1 MTSPIHD
8 RVNGAEVHSIFGQ
21 PDPSILSAGRRD
33 AVEMPGK
40 IFGPVWGMV
49 CDFANGAGCPPDYAA
64 IALLSACASLIGGKR
79 WVMPYTGISQ
89 WSEPSI
95 LWVAAVGDPSAN
107 KSPGLDAITAPLRKM
122 EKAIAESHKATLRD
136 WNGTVERAQV
146 VKDDWQAQVK
156 LAVKDG
162 LQTPAMPTDAVA
174 PDEPARRRLIVQDG
188 TPEAIASIL
197 AGNDA
202 GTFHFRDELAGWLL
216 SFDRYSPGGREFW
229 LEAYGGRSFV
239 IDRKSAGC
247 VTVNFNGV
255 SVLGGVQPEKLAD
268 TLLSSVDDGL
278 VARFLW
284 AWPQAIPFRRPSSSG
299 NEADLQSLYER
310 LDGLEW
316 GQDDLGAN
324 IATKL
329 HLTRDAADI
338 FDHWGAE
345 NDLGIEDAGT
355 LYKSFCGKLRGMVL
369 RIALVSELIKWA
381 WQGGD
386 EPHLVTAETVGAVCD
401 FIEQYGKPMALR
413 VFGDAALP
421 PVERNA
427 ATLARYIKRNKLDK
441 FNARY
446 LRRKAGY
453 TGPKQPKVQEE
464 GLELLVECNWI
475 MAAPQRAGG
484 TNGRQSLD
492 FIVNPAVHLL

>member
-1 MTSPIHD
+1 MTATIQD
-8 RVNGAEVHSIFGQ
+8 RLNSAEVHSIFGQ
-21 PDPSILSAGRRD
+21 PDASVLSAGRRP

-40 IFGPVWGMV
+40 IFGPAWGMV

-64 IALLSACASLIGGKR
+64 IAFLSACASLIGGKR
-79 WVMPYTGISQ
+79 RVMPYSGVSQ

-122 EKAIAESHKATLRD
+122 EKAIAESHKDTLRE
-136 WNGTVERAQV
+136 WNGVVERARA
-146 VKDDWQAQVK
+146 VKDDWQGQVK

-162 LQTPAMPTDAVA
+162 LQTPAMPTDAIA

-197 AGNDA
+197 SANDV
-202 GTFHFRDELAGWLL
+202 GTLHFRDELAGWLS

-229 LEAYGGRSFV
+229 LEAYGGRPFV
-239 IDRKSAGC
+239 IDRKGSGS

-299 NEADLQSLYER
+299 NEADLQALYER
-310 LDGLEW
+310 LDRLQW
-316 GQDDLGAN
+316 GQDDFGTDVA
-324 IATKL
+324 IKL
-329 HLTRDAADI
+329 HLTSDAADV

-345 NDLGIEDAGT
+345 NDEGLEDAGA

-369 RIALVSELIKWA
+369 RIALVSEHIKWA
-381 WQGGD
+381 WQGGQ
-386 EPHLVTAETVGAVCD
+386 EPRLVTADTVGAVCD
-401 FIEQYGKPMALR
+401 FIEQYAKPMALR

-427 ATLARYIKRNKLDK
+427 ATLARYIIRHKLET
-441 FNARY
+441 FNARS

-453 TGPKQPKVQEE
+453 TGPKQPKAQEDA
-464 GLELLVECNWI
+464 LDLLSECNWI
-475 MAAPQRAGG
+475 MPAPHRAGD
-484 TNGRQSLD
+484 NGGRLSAD
-492 FIVNPAVHLL
+492 YIVNPVVHL